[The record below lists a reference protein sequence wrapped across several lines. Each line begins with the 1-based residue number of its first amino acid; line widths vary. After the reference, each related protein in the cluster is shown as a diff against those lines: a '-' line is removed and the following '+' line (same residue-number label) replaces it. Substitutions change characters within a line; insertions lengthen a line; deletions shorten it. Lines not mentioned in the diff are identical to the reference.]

1 MKFPLW
7 RSFKSNGQDVDNR
20 DEDIRVVYDGEEL
33 KRNVEK
39 SLTGLRLQIARLDNI
54 YRSMENRS
62 ASYFE
67 KCIDCLASKD
77 EGHARIYAD
86 EIAEIRKLAKM
97 VLHSQLVLEQV
108 KLRLETIVELGD
120 VVGMLMPISGVLDEV
135 REEISGILPEASQH
149 LAELSVNI
157 ENLII
162 ASGGQFIQGTAPQ
175 VKLDP
180 EAQKIIEHAASIAS
194 ERVRKSFPELP
205 ELSEADTLVLEYVRK
220 NHDGFDF
227 EKCQIELRMAPEKLR
242 EILLALQKK
251 GLIEIGELE
260 AES

>member
-7 RSFKSNGQDVDNR
+7 HWGKSIGQDFDDRV
-20 DEDIRVVYDGEEL
+20 EDVRVVYDGEEL

-39 SLTGLRLQIARLDNI
+39 SLTGLRLQIARLDSI

-108 KLRLETIVELGD
+108 KIRLETIVELGD
-120 VVGMLMPISGVLDEV
+120 VVGMLTPISGVLEEV
-135 REEISGILPEASQH
+135 RGEISGILPEASQH

-157 ENLII
+157 ENLIM
-162 ASGGQFIQGTAPQ
+162 ASGGQFLQGTSPQ
-175 VKLDP
+175 LKLDP
-180 EAQKIIEHAASIAS
+180 EAQKIIEDAASIAS
-194 ERVRKSFPELP
+194 ERVRKSFPEP
-205 ELSEADTLVLEYVRK
+205 PQLSEADQIVLEYVRK
-220 NHDGFDF
+220 NHDNFDI
-227 EKCQIELRMAPEKLR
+227 EKCQSELKMAPDKLK
-242 EILLALQKK
+242 ETLLALQKK
-251 GLIEIGELE
+251 GLIEVGELE
-260 AES
+260 TS